1 MTSPLGLNM
10 NKNMLDSSDT
20 QLPRGWQP
28 PSNDEID
35 LRELMLVLWRQKLLI
50 VLIAGVFAVG
60 GISYALLAPQQWS
73 ASAVV
78 AAPKPEDMTPMWK
91 VSKQATVLGLDG
103 FPSGEDLYLEFIQE
117 FNSYENRRDYL
128 KASPLFAEVVKNHGL
143 DGKAQVRW
151 LRDWSKSVTAQ
162 PVDKK
167 GEVPG
172 VELKFAA
179 PTSERSLAMLKGYV
193 DYIVKLQ
200 QKQLILRRTEQRD
213 LQLDGMKTEYLI
225 MQEDTKRALQQ
236 EIVELAMANKVAK
249 AAGVSAPLE
258 NYNVQDRLLISL
270 GSKGLEEKLS
280 LLKSIDLEVYQPKLQ
295 SLQVKMARLKSISL
309 DGIAFRPFSYL
320 DAPDE
325 PLSRDKPKRPLIVVL
340 ATLLGGMLG
349 VGIVLI
355 RHAFRRPE
363 EA

>member
-1 MTSPLGLNM
+1 MSEKTPVIPNQCVQAPVS
-10 NKNMLDSSDT
+10 
-20 QLPRGWQP
+20 
-28 PSNDEID
+28 DEID
-35 LRELMLVLWRQKLLI
+35 LRELVLELWRQKLRVML
-50 VLIAGVFAVG
+50 VTLAFSLG
-60 GISYALLAPQQWS
+60 GITYALLVPQLWS

-78 AAPKPEDMTPMWK
+78 AEPKLEDMNPMLK
-91 VSKQATVLGLDG
+91 VSKRATVLGLGG
-103 FPSGEDLYLEFIQE
+103 FPSGKDLYQEFILE

-128 KASPLFAEVVKNHGL
+128 KASPLFTEVVKNDGL

-179 PTSERSLAMLKGYV
+179 PTSEMSLAMLEGYI
-193 DYIVKLQ
+193 DYIVMLQ
-200 QKQLILRRTEQRD
+200 QKQLTHRLAERRD
-213 LQLDGMKTEYLI
+213 VQLDGMKTKYQI
-225 MQEDTKRALQQ
+225 MKEDTKRALQQ
-236 EIVELAMANKVAK
+236 EILELAMANEIAK

-280 LLKSIDLEVYQPKLQ
+280 LLKSIDLEVYQPQLQ
-295 SLQVKMARLKSISL
+295 SLQVKMTRLKNISL

-320 DAPDE
+320 DEPDE
-325 PLSRDKPKRPLIVVL
+325 PLSRDKPKRSLIVVL

-349 VGIVLI
+349 VGIVLVT
-355 RHAFRRPE
+355 HTFRRPSE
-363 EA
+363 E

>member
-1 MTSPLGLNM
+1 M
-10 NKNMLDSSDT
+10 NKKTPVIPNQWVQAPAS
-20 QLPRGWQP
+20 
-28 PSNDEID
+28 DEID

-50 VLIAGVFAVG
+50 MLVTLVFALG
-60 GISYALLAPQQWS
+60 SIAYALLAPQQWS

-78 AAPKPEDMTPMWK
+78 AAPKPEDMTPMLK
-91 VSKQATVLGLDG
+91 VAKHATALGLGG
-103 FPSGEDLYLEFIQE
+103 FPSGKDLYQEFILE
-117 FNSYENRRDYL
+117 FNSYENRRNYL
-128 KASPLFAEVVKNHGL
+128 KSSPLFTEVVKNDEL
-143 DGKAQVRW
+143 DDKAQVRW

-179 PTSERSLAMLKGYV
+179 PTSEKSLAMLEGYI

-200 QKQLILRRTEQRD
+200 QKQLIQRLAEQRD
-213 LQLDGMKTEYLI
+213 LQLDGMNTEYRI
-225 MQEDTKRALQQ
+225 MQEDTKRTLQQ

-258 NYNVQDRLLISL
+258 NYNAQDRFLISL

-280 LLKSIDLEVYQPKLQ
+280 LLKSIDLEVYQPTLQ

-349 VGIVLI
+349 VGIVLVK
-355 RHAFRRPE
+355 HAFRRPD

>member
-1 MTSPLGLNM
+1 MDKKTPVIPNQWVQESGL
-10 NKNMLDSSDT
+10 
-20 QLPRGWQP
+20 
-28 PSNDEID
+28 DEID

-50 VLIAGVFAVG
+50 MLVTLMFSLG
-60 GISYALLAPQQWS
+60 GIAYALLAPQQWS

-78 AAPKPEDMTPMWK
+78 AEPKPEEMTPMLK
-91 VSKQATVLGLDG
+91 VSKLATVLGLGG
-103 FPSGEDLYLEFIQE
+103 FPSGKDLYQEFILE

-128 KASPLFAEVVKNHGL
+128 KASPLFTEVVKNDGL

-179 PTSERSLAMLKGYV
+179 PTSEKSLAMLEGYI
-193 DYIVKLQ
+193 DYIIKLQ
-200 QKQLILRRTEQRD
+200 QKQLIQRLAEQRD
-213 LQLDGMKTEYLI
+213 LQLDGMNTEYRI
-225 MQEDTKRALQQ
+225 MQEDTKRTLQQ

-249 AAGVSAPLE
+249 AAGVSASLE
-258 NYNVQDRLLISL
+258 NYNAQDRFLISL

-280 LLKSIDLEVYQPKLQ
+280 LLKSIDLEVYQPTLQ

-349 VGIVLI
+349 VGIVLVK
-355 RHAFRRPE
+355 HAFRRPD

>member
-1 MTSPLGLNM
+1 MSEKTPVIPNQWVQAPAS
-10 NKNMLDSSDT
+10 
-20 QLPRGWQP
+20 
-28 PSNDEID
+28 DEID

-50 VLIAGVFAVG
+50 MLVTLVFTLG
-60 GISYALLAPQQWS
+60 GIAYALLAPQQWS

-78 AAPKPEDMTPMWK
+78 AAPKPEDMTPMRK
-91 VSKQATVLGLDG
+91 VSKQATALGLVG
-103 FPSGEDLYLEFIQE
+103 FPSGEDLYKEFIGE

-128 KASPLFAEVVKNHGL
+128 KSSPLFTEVVKNDGL
-143 DGKAQVRW
+143 DDKAQVRW

-179 PTSERSLAMLKGYV
+179 PTSEKSLAMLEGYI
-193 DYIVKLQ
+193 DYIIKLQ
-200 QKQLILRRTEQRD
+200 QKQLIQRLAEQRD
-213 LQLDGMKTEYLI
+213 LQLDGMNTEYRI
-225 MQEDTKRALQQ
+225 MQEDTKRTLQQ

-258 NYNVQDRLLISL
+258 NYNAQDRFLISL

-280 LLKSIDLEVYQPKLQ
+280 LLKSIDLEVYQPTLQ

-349 VGIVLI
+349 VGIVLVK
-355 RHAFRRPE
+355 HAFRRPD

>member
-1 MTSPLGLNM
+1 MSEKTPVIPNQWVQAPA
-10 NKNMLDSSDT
+10 SDE
-20 QLPRGWQP
+20 
-28 PSNDEID
+28 SD

-50 VLIAGVFAVG
+50 MLVTLVFALG
-60 GISYALLAPQQWS
+60 GIAYALLAPQQWS

-78 AAPKPEDMTPMWK
+78 AEPKPEELTPMRK
-91 VSKQATVLGLDG
+91 VSKQATALGLGG
-103 FPSGEDLYLEFIQE
+103 FPSGKALYQEFILE

-128 KASPLFAEVVKNHGL
+128 KASPLFTEVVKNDGL

-172 VELKFAA
+172 VELKFSA
-179 PTSERSLAMLKGYV
+179 PTSEKSLAMLEGYI

-200 QKQLILRRTEQRD
+200 QKQLIQRLAEQRD
-213 LQLDGMKTEYLI
+213 LQLDGMNTEYRI

-258 NYNVQDRLLISL
+258 NYNAQDRFLIL
-270 GSKGLEEKLS
+270 QGSKVLEEKLS

-349 VGIVLI
+349 VGIVLVKRDMVI
-355 RHAFRRPE
+355 SGVWGG
-363 EA
+363 

>member
-1 MTSPLGLNM
+1 MSEKMSEKTPVIPNQWVQAPAS
-10 NKNMLDSSDT
+10 
-20 QLPRGWQP
+20 
-28 PSNDEID
+28 DEID

-50 VLIAGVFAVG
+50 MLVTLMFSLG
-60 GISYALLAPQQWS
+60 GIAYALLAPQQWS

-78 AAPKPEDMTPMWK
+78 AAPKPEDMTPMRK
-91 VSKQATVLGLDG
+91 VSKQATALGLVG
-103 FPSGEDLYLEFIQE
+103 FPSGEDLYKEFIGE

-128 KASPLFAEVVKNHGL
+128 KASPLFTEVVKNDGL

-167 GEVPG
+167 GEAPG

-179 PTSERSLAMLKGYV
+179 PTSEKSLAMLEGYI
-193 DYIVKLQ
+193 DYIIKLQ
-200 QKQLILRRTEQRD
+200 QKQLIQRLAEQRD
-213 LQLDGMKTEYLI
+213 LQLDGMNTEYRI
-225 MQEDTKRALQQ
+225 MQEDTKRTLQQ

-258 NYNVQDRLLISL
+258 NYNAQDRFLISL

-280 LLKSIDLEVYQPKLQ
+280 LLKSIDLEVYQPTLQ

-349 VGIVLI
+349 VGIVLVK
-355 RHAFRRPE
+355 HAFRRPD

>member
-1 MTSPLGLNM
+1 M
-10 NKNMLDSSDT
+10 NEKKPVIPNQWVQAPAS
-20 QLPRGWQP
+20 
-28 PSNDEID
+28 DEID
-35 LRELMLVLWRQKLLI
+35 LRELVLVLWRQKLLI
-50 VLIAGVFAVG
+50 MLVTLMFALG

-78 AAPKPEDMTPMWK
+78 AEPKPEDMTPMLK
-91 VSKQATVLGLDG
+91 VSKHATALGLSG
-103 FPSGEDLYLEFIQE
+103 FPSGKDLYQEFILE
-117 FNSYENRRDYL
+117 FNSYENRRNYL
-128 KASPLFAEVVKNHGL
+128 KASPLFVEVVKSHGL
-143 DGKAQVRW
+143 NGKAQVRW

-167 GEVPG
+167 GEMPG

-179 PTSERSLAMLKGYV
+179 PTSERSLAMLEEYI
-193 DYIVKLQ
+193 DYIVRMQ
-200 QKQLILRRTEQRD
+200 RKQLTHRLTEQRD

-280 LLKSIDLEVYQPKLQ
+280 LLKSIDLEVYQPNLQ

-325 PLSRDKPKRPLIVVL
+325 PLGRDKPKRPLIVVL

-349 VGIVLI
+349 VGIVLVK
-355 RHAFRRPE
+355 HAFRRPD

>member
-1 MTSPLGLNM
+1 M
-10 NKNMLDSSDT
+10 NKKTPVIPNQWVQESGL
-20 QLPRGWQP
+20 
-28 PSNDEID
+28 DEID

-50 VLIAGVFAVG
+50 MLVTLMFSLG
-60 GISYALLAPQQWS
+60 GIAYALLAPQQWS

-78 AAPKPEDMTPMWK
+78 AEPKPEEMTPMLK
-91 VSKQATVLGLDG
+91 VSKLATVLGLGG
-103 FPSGEDLYLEFIQE
+103 FPSGKDLYQEFILE
-117 FNSYENRRDYL
+117 FNSYENRRNYL
-128 KASPLFAEVVKNHGL
+128 KASPFFAEVVKSHGL
-143 DGKAQVRW
+143 DDKAQVRS

-167 GEVPG
+167 GEMPG

-179 PTSERSLAMLKGYV
+179 PTSEMSLAMLEGYI
-193 DYIVKLQ
+193 DYIVRLQ
-200 QKQLILRRTEQRD
+200 QKQLTHRLAEQRD
-213 LQLDGMKTEYLI
+213 VQLDGMKTEYLM

-236 EIVELAMANKVAK
+236 EILELVMANKIAK

-258 NYNVQDRLLISL
+258 NYNVQDRLPISL

-295 SLQVKMARLKSISL
+295 SQQVKIARLKGISL

-325 PLSRDKPKRPLIVVL
+325 PQSRDKPRRPLIVVL
-340 ATLLGGMLG
+340 ATLLGSMLG
-349 VGIVLI
+349 VGVVLI
-355 RHAFRRPE
+355 KHAFRRPD

>member
-1 MTSPLGLNM
+1 MSEKTPVIPNQWVQASA
-10 NKNMLDSSDT
+10 S
-20 QLPRGWQP
+20 
-28 PSNDEID
+28 DEID
-35 LRELMLVLWRQKLLI
+35 LRELILVLWRQK
-50 VLIAGVFAVG
+50 VLILLVTGVFAIA
-60 GISYALLAPQQWS
+60 GIVYAMTASQVWT

-78 AAPKPEDMTPMWK
+78 AVPKPEDMSPMRK
-91 VSKQATVLGLDG
+91 VSKLATTLGLG
-103 FPSGEDLYLEFIQE
+103 NFPSGKDLYQEFILE
-117 FNSYENRRDYL
+117 FNSYQNRRDYL
-128 KASPLFAEVVKNHGL
+128 KASPLFVEVVKTNGL
-143 DGKAQVRW
+143 DDKAQVRW
-151 LRDWSKSVTAQ
+151 LRDWSKFVIAQ

-179 PTSERSLAMLKGYV
+179 PTSEMSLAMLEGYV
-193 DYIVKLQ
+193 DFIIKSQ
-200 QKQLILRRTEQRD
+200 QKQLIHRLTEQRE
-213 LQLDGMKTEYLI
+213 LQLDGMSLEYRI
-225 MQEDTKRALQQ
+225 MQEDTKRVLQQ

-258 NYNVQDRLLISL
+258 NYNVQDRLLIAL

-295 SLQVKMARLKSISL
+295 SLQLKMARLKSISL
-309 DGIAFRPFSYL
+309 EGIAFRPFSYL

>member
-1 MTSPLGLNM
+1 MKEKGPDVPAQWVVPTG
-10 NKNMLDSSDT
+10 
-20 QLPRGWQP
+20 
-28 PSNDEID
+28 SNEINF
-35 LRELMLVLWRQKLLI
+35 RELVQMLWRQKLLI
-50 VLIAGVFAVG
+50 VLIAGIFTVG

-78 AAPKPEDMTPMWK
+78 AEPKPEDMTPMLK
-91 VSKQATVLGLDG
+91 VLKQATALGLSR
-103 FPSGEDLYLEFIQE
+103 FPSGKDLYQEFIQE

-128 KASPLFAEVVKNHGL
+128 KASLLFAEVVKKHGL

-172 VELKFAA
+172 VELKFSA
-179 PTSERSLAMLKGYV
+179 PTSEMSLAMLEGYI
-193 DYIVKLQ
+193 DYVVLIQ
-200 QKQLILRRTEQRD
+200 QKQLRHRLDEQRG

-236 EIVELAMANKVAK
+236 EILELAMANKVAK

-295 SLQVKMARLKSISL
+295 SLQAKMARLKSISL
-309 DGIAFRPFSYL
+309 EGIAFRPFSYL

-325 PLSRDKPKRPLIVVL
+325 ALSRDKPKRPLIVVL

-355 RHAFRRPE
+355 RHAFCRPE

>member
-1 MTSPLGLNM
+1 MSEKMSEKTPVIPNQWVQAPAS
-10 NKNMLDSSDT
+10 
-20 QLPRGWQP
+20 
-28 PSNDEID
+28 DEID

-50 VLIAGVFAVG
+50 MLVTLVFTLG
-60 GISYALLAPQQWS
+60 GIAYALLAPQQWS

-78 AAPKPEDMTPMWK
+78 AAPKPEDMTPMLK
-91 VSKQATVLGLDG
+91 VSKQATALGLGG
-103 FPSGEDLYLEFIQE
+103 FPSGKALYQEFILE

-128 KASPLFAEVVKNHGL
+128 KASPLFTEVVKNDGL

-167 GEVPG
+167 GAEPG

-179 PTSERSLAMLKGYV
+179 PTSEKSLAMLEGYI
-193 DYIVKLQ
+193 DYIIKMQ
-200 QKQLILRRTEQRD
+200 QEQLIQRLAEQRD
-213 LQLDGMKTEYLI
+213 LQLDGMNTEYRI
-225 MQEDTKRALQQ
+225 MQEDTKRTLQQ

-258 NYNVQDRLLISL
+258 NYNAQDRFLISL

-280 LLKSIDLEVYQPKLQ
+280 LLKSIDLEVYQPTLQ

-349 VGIVLI
+349 VGIVLVK
-355 RHAFRRPE
+355 HAFRRPD